1 MSGTWAIEKARM
13 EWAGPALLD
22 RDFAVEEMV
31 VSGRRGHY
39 RRIDADVSGDHRT
52 EIAHESS
59 AVADSR
65 KPAEA
70 HSETT
75 SLATR
80 WPAPEDD
87 LRDELLDHTSN
98 VVATLA
104 RLALTDPLTGLPN
117 RRAVEE
123 RLRAEIARCARYQR
137 QLAVIVVDVDDL
149 KLVNDR
155 RGHLCGDELLR
166 AIGRLIEGAVRT
178 TDFVGRWGGDEFV
191 VLCPEAHVDGTRR
204 VADKLR
210 DAVAAQRFELRDGAL
225 HATVSL
231 GWAVG
236 GQSGD
241 ASSLLAAADAG
252 LYGEKR
258 RALRSRTRRRGTAT
272 VPTPD

>member
-1 MSGTWAIEKARM
+1 M
-13 EWAGPALLD
+13 EWAWPALLD
-22 RDFAVEEMV
+22 RHFVVEEMV
-31 VSGRRGHY
+31 VRGRRGHS
-39 RRIDADVSGDHRT
+39 RRIDVDVSGDYRT
-52 EIAHESS
+52 EIAHESP
-59 AVADSR
+59 AADDSR
-65 KPAEA
+65 EPAEA

-75 SLATR
+75 SFATR
-80 WPAPEDD
+80 WPAPEDH
-87 LRDELLDHTSN
+87 LRDELIDHTSD

-104 RLALTDPLTGLPN
+104 RLALTDPLTGLAN

-123 RLRAEIARCARYQR
+123 RLRAEIARCARYGG

-166 AIGRLIEGAVRT
+166 GIGRRIEGSLRT
-178 TDFVGRWGGDEFV
+178 TDFIGRWGGDEFV
-191 VLCPEAHVDGTRR
+191 VLCPEADVEGTRS
-204 VADKLR
+204 VADKLK
-210 DAVAAQRFELRDGAL
+210 DAVAGQQFELRDGAIE
-225 HATVSL
+225 ATVSV

-258 RALRSRTRRRGTAT
+258 RSLRSRARRRGPAAVT
-272 VPTPD
+272 TPR